1 MSTPLPGSSDV
12 IIKEGPFV
20 YLSDWDGT
28 ITTQDSNDYL
38 IDNFGMGKENR
49 EKLNEDILSHKL
61 NFRDA
66 FYEML
71 RSVSKAKSF
80 YECMEIL
87 KRDIVLD
94 PGFSD
99 FYFWA
104 KMNNIPVIIVSSGMA
119 PFIRSVLSKLIGEEE
134 AKNIDIISNDVKFND
149 PEGKDWEIVYRHP
162 ESGFGHDKS
171 KAILPYRDLPQPP
184 TLFFS
189 GDGVSDM
196 SAAKHADHLYVRKE
210 KDLEK
215 YCVAQ
220 NIPYTP
226 FDTFTNIKNYVID
239 AINKKE

>member
-28 ITTQDSNDYL
+28 ITTADSNDYL
-38 IDNFGMGKENR
+38 IDNYGMGKENR
-49 EKLNEDILSHKL
+49 EKLSVEILAHRI

-71 RSVSKAKSF
+71 RGVSKVKSF
-80 YECMEIL
+80 GECMEIL

-94 PGFSD
+94 PGFKD

-104 KMNNIPVIIVSSGMA
+104 KEQKIPVVIVSSGMA

-134 AKNIDIISNDVKFND
+134 AKTIDIISNDVKFND
-149 PEGKDWEIVYRHP
+149 DEGKDWEIVFRHP

-171 KAILPYRDLPQPP
+171 KAILPYRDLANPP

-196 SAAKHADHLYVRKE
+196 SAAKHADHLFVRE
-210 KDLEK
+210 GKDLEK
-215 YCVAQ
+215 YCTAQ

-226 FDTFTNIKNYVID
+226 FDSFSNIKHYVS
-239 AINKKE
+239 NVMSK